1 MQEVARV
8 YAEALFEA
16 AKEKGSLERVHEEL
30 GQVADAVAENQ
41 DLQVFLFSPYFS
53 SQEKKEGLRRAVTG
67 ASPELANFLDLLAE
81 KHRLPVLMRIRREF
95 EELWEKENRRI
106 NVTVTSAI
114 ELDPAVVGRVGDE
127 IERQTGQTVDLK
139 SRVDAEI
146 LGGIVLQVGNMVL
159 DASIRNRLEKL
170 KKNVAMAA

>member
-16 AKEKGSLERVHEEL
+16 AKAKGDLERVREEL
-30 GQVADAVAENQ
+30 GQVADAIAGNQ

-53 SQEKKEGLRRAVTG
+53 SQEKQDGLRRAVTG
-67 ASPELANFLDLLAE
+67 ASDELANFLDLLAE

-106 NVTVTSAI
+106 AVTVTSAV
-114 ELDPAVVGRVGDE
+114 ELDPSVVGRVGDE
-127 IERQTGQTVDLK
+127 IERQTGQTVELSSK
-139 SRVDAEI
+139 VDADI
-146 LGGIVLQVGNMVL
+146 IGGIVLQVGNMVL

-170 KKNVAMAA
+170 KKNVAVAA